1 MSTYEI
7 GSKTAKGGFA
17 NEKSICDKFNNWRR
31 DNEAKVWLQIMGY
44 NLSEIDFV
52 EAVQIPARM
61 KKEEIEKLGLK
72 ETFGELMKV
81 KKADA
86 QIRILITL
94 GKIIKIE
101 NLSLKKANSDAD
113 YNQVDKRWV
122 DTYKEMWGFDDEV
135 AFGLKLFTGE
145 IKPSTC
151 PEMIKGKKFKRQKE
165 ALS

>member
-61 KKEEIEKLGLK
+61 KKEEI
-72 ETFGELMKV
+72 
-81 KKADA
+81 
-86 QIRILITL
+86 
-94 GKIIKIE
+94 
-101 NLSLKKANSDAD
+101 
-113 YNQVDKRWV
+113 
-122 DTYKEMWGFDDEV
+122 
-135 AFGLKLFTGE
+135 
-145 IKPSTC
+145 
-151 PEMIKGKKFKRQKE
+151 
-165 ALS
+165 